1 MLTRLNFLRR
11 GYSLSQVILIKYR
24 PIHLTSA
31 LLTNQNN
38 QIPTEKKQPVT
49 TAARSTLFAS
59 EISEL
64 VLKRLHF
71 REQRGVVKA
80 LIIGS
85 GIVVISTVLFL
96 YVFRKPLKN
105 QTVAQV
111 ADMAKSSLEHGKLL
125 ILLLINQYIFF
136 RQCQTTSQCIIS
148 RINSKSFIRSNYSI
162 KSSYISRT
170 YYG

>member
-11 GYSLSQVILIKYR
+11 GYSLSQLILIKYR
-24 PIHLTSA
+24 PIHLTSS
-31 LLTNQNN
+31 LPTIKND
-38 QIPTEKKQPVT
+38 QIPTEKKQPVIT
-49 TAARSTLFAS
+49 SIRSTLSAS

-64 VLKRLHF
+64 VLKRLHL
-71 REQRGVVKA
+71 RDQRGVVKA

-111 ADMAKSSLEHGKLL
+111 ADVAKSSLEQGKLL
-125 ILLLINQYIFF
+125 TLF
-136 RQCQTTSQCIIS
+136 S
-148 RINSKSFIRSNYSI
+148 
-162 KSSYISRT
+162 
-170 YYG
+170 

>member
-1 MLTRLNFLRR
+1 MLTRLNFIRR
-11 GYSLSQVILIKYR
+11 GYSLTQVLSIKYR
-24 PIHLTSA
+24 PIHITSSLA
-31 LLTNQNN
+31 SVKGDE
-38 QIPTEKKQPVT
+38 IPTMKKQST
-49 TAARSTLFAS
+49 TTTTSSTIRSHLSTS

-85 GIVVISTVLFL
+85 GIVLISTVLFL

-111 ADMAKSSLEHGKLL
+111 ADVAKSSLEQGT
-125 ILLLINQYIFF
+125 FF
-136 RQCQTTSQCIIS
+136 FLFS
-148 RINSKSFIRSNYSI
+148 
-162 KSSYISRT
+162 
-170 YYG
+170 

>member
-1 MLTRLNFLRR
+1 MLTRLNFIRR
-11 GYSLSQVILIKYR
+11 GYSLTQVLFIKSR
-24 PIHLTSA
+24 SIHITSPLA
-31 LLTNQNN
+31 NVKGDGN
-38 QIPTEKKQPVT
+38 PTMKKQSSTAT
-49 TAARSTLFAS
+49 TSSSSTTTTRSHLSAS

-85 GIVVISTVLFL
+85 GIVLISTVLFL

-111 ADMAKSSLEHGKLL
+111 ADVAKSSLEQGKFFFISL
-125 ILLLINQYIFF
+125 I
-136 RQCQTTSQCIIS
+136 
-148 RINSKSFIRSNYSI
+148 
-162 KSSYISRT
+162 
-170 YYG
+170 